1 MELFNNLPLYKMDID
16 HELAGVEFVALVD
29 KPAIQVGFQAFN
41 AHEPKKMA
49 FTITSEDRHIVSGP
63 LMLADTPI
71 YRSDEEGEYYV
82 SFPASTIERIVKRFF
97 AQGHQANVNEMHDS
111 GRKVAGAVMFE
122 SFISD
127 KSRGIAPMRGYE
139 DAPEGSW
146 FGSFQVNNDEV
157 WQSIKD
163 GTFKGFSV
171 EGIFSREAPK
181 YKADF
186 NETEREQLAV
196 LRGVL
201 NILSET

>member
-29 KPAIQVGFQAFN
+29 KPAIQKTFLAFSE
-41 AHEPKKMA
+41 HSPKPMA

-71 YRSDEEGEYYV
+71 FRCDEEGEYYV
-82 SFPASTIERIVKRFF
+82 SFPAPTIERIVKRFF
-97 AQGHQANVNEMHDS
+97 AQGHQGNVNEMHDS
-111 GRKVAGAVMFE
+111 GRKVSGAVMFE

-127 KSRGIAPMRGYE
+127 SSRGIAPMRGYE

-146 FGSFQVNNDEV
+146 FGSFQVNNEEV

-163 GTFKGFSV
+163 GTFRGFSV
-171 EGIFSREAPK
+171 EGIFSRETPG
-181 YKADF
+181 F
-186 NETEREQLAV
+186 SSHFSETEREQLA
-196 LRGVL
+196 
-201 NILSET
+201 ILQEALKIFAV